1 MIDTESTPKKGG
13 FFATASNTLRLLAL
27 LIIIYWCYQI
37 LAPFIPLVLWA
48 AIMAVAVYPLY
59 QKLAERLGNRLKL
72 TATLLTLLGLII
84 LTAPVVVLTE
94 SFVSSTKVLAE
105 QLSEGS
111 LSVPAP
117 PDHVKGWPMVGEKLH
132 SGWLLASQNLG
143 AALKKYGPQ
152 FEALGIGLVA
162 TAGGAGSAFMQM
174 LVSII
179 IAGVFLAT
187 ADGSIAGTRMVV
199 NWLVGERGP
208 LLLAESTTTV
218 RSVARGVLGVAIL
231 EAIVAAIG
239 LVFAGVPA
247 PGLWTFLILVL
258 SIVQVPPLLTL
269 VPLSIWALAATEP
282 LGAVVLIICTVL
294 VVLIDTFLKPV
305 LLGRTADAPMLVVLL
320 GAIGGMMVWG
330 IVGLFVGAV
339 ILVLCWGGMEFWIKE
354 DSAAATE
361 LPQEPVKSPGQE

>member
-1 MIDTESTPKKGG
+1 MINADSAPKNGG
-13 FFATASNTLRLLAL
+13 FFTMASNIFRLIAL
-27 LIIIYWCYQI
+27 LIIIFWCYQI
-37 LAPFIPLVLWA
+37 LAPFIPLMLWA

-59 QKLAERLGNRLKL
+59 QKLAKRLGNRWKL

-84 LTAPVVVLTE
+84 LTTPVVVLTE
-94 SFVSSTKVLAE
+94 SLVSSSKVLAE

-143 AALKKYGPQ
+143 AALNKYGPQ
-152 FEALGIGLVA
+152 FEALSVGLIA
-162 TAGGAGSAFMQM
+162 TAGGAGAAFLQM
-174 LVSII
+174 LISII

-187 ADGSIAGTRMVV
+187 ADGSIAGTRTVV
-199 NWLVGERGP
+199 NWLVGERSP

-239 LVFAGVPA
+239 LVSAGVPA

-282 LGAVVLIICTVL
+282 LGAVVLIICTIL

-330 IVGLFVGAV
+330 VVGLFVGAV
-339 ILVLCWGGMEFWIKE
+339 ILVLCWGAMEFWIKE
-354 DSAAATE
+354 ESAAATE
-361 LPQEPVKSPGQE
+361 SPNPPKEPVK